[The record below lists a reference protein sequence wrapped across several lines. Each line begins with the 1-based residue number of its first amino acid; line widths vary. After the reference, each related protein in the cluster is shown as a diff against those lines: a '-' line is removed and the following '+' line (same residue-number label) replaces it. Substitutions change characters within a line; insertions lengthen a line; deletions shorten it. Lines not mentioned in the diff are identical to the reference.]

1 MSYHEN
7 MGQLCSQYVE
17 TVTAGEAH
25 MLLVDGVVCTGS
37 LTLLTRTWIRAI
49 IKVINLT
56 EASFAMI

>member
-1 MSYHEN
+1 

-17 TVTAGEAH
+17 TVTAGEAQ

>member
-17 TVTAGEAH
+17 TVTAGEAQ
-25 MLLVDGVVCTGS
+25 MLLVDGVVCS